1 MLFLMEWLRFALAT
15 DTNDLRPW
23 GQTCSNKLTS
33 LLFFDF
39 FIPTAPPPP
48 FLDDYGMLMM
58 AEALLEECLQEN
70 MDLLRSSTPLLDKT
84 QAKLK
89 RAKGHLNA
97 ILSRGYLTVSIIWV
111 SSGSSHS
118 CRILSVSS

>member
-1 MLFLMEWLRFALAT
+1 
-15 DTNDLRPW
+15 
-23 GQTCSNKLTS
+23 
-33 LLFFDF
+33 
-39 FIPTAPPPP
+39 
-48 FLDDYGMLMM
+48 MM

-97 ILSRGYLTVSIIWV
+97 VLSRGCLTVSIIWV
-111 SSGSSHS
+111 LSGSSHS